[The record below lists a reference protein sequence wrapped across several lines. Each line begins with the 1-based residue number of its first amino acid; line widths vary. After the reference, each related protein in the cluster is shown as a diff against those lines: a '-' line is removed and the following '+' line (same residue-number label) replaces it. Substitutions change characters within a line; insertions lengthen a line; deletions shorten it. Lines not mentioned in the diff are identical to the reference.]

1 MSILKNETYTG
12 IAYMNKTRS
21 VEPQK
26 HPKINKYRKRR
37 KSSKVERPREEWIGV
52 PVPQIIEREQWE
64 AAQRL
69 LKKNARTSPRN
80 NKENQYMLRG
90 LVICGLCGSMAPG
103 NVSNKKAYYSCGAK
117 RNKNFTTKPHDDQRV
132 IAEHKNLDNAVWQG
146 LTELLYDPEQ
156 LQAQVESRLE
166 RKQSYADLPN
176 AKLEKLERE
185 FDKLA
190 AQEARILDAYRE
202 EVISLDE
209 LRNQKEKIA
218 NQRKVLEARQKMLQ
232 SQQENTGQPEINL
245 AMLGDLSERYQRVME
260 KADFQTR
267 EKIANLLINR
277 VALYPDK
284 ARVEGNIPFH
294 PDALVP
300 SNHAS
305 PLQRQR
311 DLGFPVAGHFGD
323 LVNAGVKF
331 FAEAGDVS
339 VEEAADDHGNGLRV
353 LQCRGIGGIRPVQG
367 RSCRC
372 WLRGS
377 SWLRDAGS
385 GCRGWIR

>member
-1 MSILKNETYTG
+1 MAEQLQKLFNYYLHEGMTGSAITKRLMADGIPSRSSVNNWGTSTIYSILRNETYTG
-12 IAYMNKTRS
+12 IVYMNKTRS

-37 KSSKVERPREEWIGV
+37 KTGKVERPREEWIGV
-52 PVPQIIEREQWE
+52 EVPQIIEREQWE

-69 LKKNARTSPRN
+69 LEKNARTSPRN
-80 NKENQYMLRG
+80 NKKNEYMLRG
-90 LVICGLCGSMAPG
+90 LVICGVCGSMSPG
-103 NVSNKKAYYSCGAK
+103 YVSNKKTYYSCGAK

-132 IAEHKNLDNAVWQG
+132 IVDHKKLDNAVWQG

-185 FDKLA
+185 FAKLA

-209 LRNQKEKIA
+209 LRNQKDKIA
-218 NQRKVLEARQKMLQ
+218 NQRKELEARQKMLQ

-245 AMLGDLSERYQRVME
+245 AMLGDLSERYQRVMA

-277 VALYPDK
+277 VALYANK

-294 PDALVP
+294 PDALIT

-305 PLQRQR
+305 PLFMPI
-311 DLGFPVAGHFGD
+311 LF
-323 LVNAGVKF
+323 
-331 FAEAGDVS
+331 
-339 VEEAADDHGNGLRV
+339 
-353 LQCRGIGGIRPVQG
+353 
-367 RSCRC
+367 
-372 WLRGS
+372 
-377 SWLRDAGS
+377 
-385 GCRGWIR
+385 